1 MIEKSFK
8 KIQERINN
16 NEKLT
21 LSQKKE
27 LLNMLDELQN
37 NIQDVEKIDGRAAQS
52 LAAAMADNGVS
63 SVHGSELIGEFEV
76 KYPLVTQT
84 INRICIMLSDIG
96 I

>member
-52 LAAAMADNGVS
+52 LAAAMADNGVR
-63 SVHGSELIGEFEV
+63 SVRGSELIGECEV

>member
-52 LAAAMADNGVS
+52 LAAAMADNGVR
-63 SVHGSELIGEFEV
+63 SVRGSELIGEFEV

>member
-8 KIQERINN
+8 KIQDRINS
-16 NEKLT
+16 NEKMT
-21 LSQKKE
+21 QSQKKE

-37 NIQDVEKIDGRAAQS
+37 NIQDVEKIDGRAAQA
-52 LAAAMADNGVS
+52 LAAAMADNGVR
-63 SVHGSELIGEFEV
+63 SVRGGELIGEFEV

-84 INRICIMLSDIG
+84 INRICMMLSDIG

>member
-1 MIEKSFK
+1 MIEKSCK

-27 LLNMLDELQN
+27 LLNMLDDLQN
-37 NIQDVEKIDGRAAQS
+37 NIQDVEKIDGRAAQG
-52 LAAAMADNGVS
+52 LAAAMADNGVR
-63 SVHGSELIGEFEV
+63 SVRGSELIGEFEV